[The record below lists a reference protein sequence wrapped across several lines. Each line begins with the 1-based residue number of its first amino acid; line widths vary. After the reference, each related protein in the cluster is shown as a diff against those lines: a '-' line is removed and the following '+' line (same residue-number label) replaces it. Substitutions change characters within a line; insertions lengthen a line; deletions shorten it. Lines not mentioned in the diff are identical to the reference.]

1 MLRSLL
7 TKKGRSNTGLH
18 LIEGERLVFDALAS
32 GASAETVLVSE
43 GREDIA
49 ARLSELGVGFI
60 PVNEAVLA
68 SVSDT
73 ETPQGVA
80 AAVKTPDT
88 TPPKVYPEGLIVTL
102 DRVQD
107 PGNLGTILRTA
118 DAFGAKGLLLSEGCA
133 DPFSPKT
140 LRAAMGSTYHI
151 PVWQGDIVSE
161 LERLKAQGFF
171 AVCGHLKGKE
181 ALPELPQ
188 KRVIIIG
195 NEANGASDEVAE
207 KAYLYR
213 LPMKGRAESLNAAIA
228 AAILIYKLA

>member
-1 MLRSLL
+1 
-7 TKKGRSNTGLH
+7 
-18 LIEGERLVFDALAS
+18 
-32 GASAETVLVSE
+32 
-43 GREDIA
+43 
-49 ARLSELGVGFI
+49 
-60 PVNEAVLA
+60 
-68 SVSDT
+68 
-73 ETPQGVA
+73 
-80 AAVKTPDT
+80 
-88 TPPKVYPEGLIVTL
+88 
-102 DRVQD
+102 
-107 PGNLGTILRTA
+107 
-118 DAFGAKGLLLSEGCA
+118 
-133 DPFSPKT
+133 
-140 LRAAMGSTYHI
+140 MGSTYHI